1 MVSKLSLTVCHAFKL
16 SLHNLHIYFLIYLF
30 VNPKELFA
38 INCLSPSVGVE
49 GVEMH
54 MRRVLKKYDIHVE
67 SKFYKFTF
75 LGKLVV
81 QDSYALGK
89 KYYINYFTY
98 FDINT
103 KPLSLLR
110 E

>member
-38 INCLSPSVGVE
+38 FNCLSPSVGVE
-49 GVEMH
+49 GVEML
-54 MRRVLKKYDIHVE
+54 RKVLKKYDIHVE
-67 SKFYKFTF
+67 FKSYKFTF

-81 QDSYALGK
+81 QDPYAFGK